1 MITQQAGALTALCR
15 VFLFAPAAKDKAI
28 VSLPLAGTAALP
40 KLHGLVGVLAHQKK
54 RSGGIIK
61 HNTNAVKNLAAIAK
75 PSPAT
80 TSTRAVARSPR
91 PRRPS
96 SPPSRRLEGWPRAG
110 VLPGPGRAVGRSG
123 RGPAAGPP

>member
-1 MITQQAGALTALCR
+1 MRSSRRA
-15 VFLFAPAAKDKAI
+15 
-28 VSLPLAGTAALP
+28 
-40 KLHGLVGVLAHQKK
+40 LHGLVGVLAQQQK
-54 RSGGIIK
+54 RAGGIIK

-110 VLPGPGRAVGRSG
+110 VVQGPGRAVGRSG